1 MLGLLLAFPYL
12 LLLSL
17 LGPSSGSDDDG
28 TVVLTTSGP
37 IRGKLLQVGSST
49 VTAFLGIPYAEPPV
63 GALRFQKPIP
73 HQPWG
78 QILEATSFSNDC
90 LQSPLTG
97 YPEAETWTPKMPQSE
112 DCLFLNIWVP
122 HPRPNDMF
130 PMIVWI
136 HGGGFFSGAASLDVH
151 DGRLLAATGN
161 MIVASMNYQLGGT
174 GLPVPAPGR
183 PGEHRPVGPATGD
196 VLAVKPAP
204 LHPRSAAEQSPK
216 RTMDTALVG
225 CLQGKEAREFPKH
238 QFSVLLHK
246 DLLAFPFVPTP
257 DWDFLP
263 DTPPRLLQARH
274 NQPMPIVAG
283 FTANEGSYMLIY
295 GAPNLNLENASNVG
309 WEELLQVVRLM
320 VPEAPELA
328 IRAVAE
334 RYCKEGEGQ
343 GEARDRWAMD
353 QIAGDYPFVC
363 PVAEVARR
371 EAEAR
376 SPVYAY
382 YFTHRTSG
390 LSTPEWTGVP
400 YGSGLPY
407 LFGTLAS
414 VGEANHTHTE
424 AEATMSQTMMQYC
437 GKFAG
442 SKDPQ
447 RDRGQWE
454 AMAPLQPHKA
464 ELLSHRTG
472 AAPSQGDSPCAPLH
486 VLGNTAHIEA
496 EPYCTKRPL
505 VHRDLHRLQGEQ
517 TQEDMSGSGGC
528 E

>member
-1 MLGLLLAFPYL
+1 
-12 LLLSL
+12 
-17 LGPSSGSDDDG
+17 
-28 TVVLTTSGP
+28 
-37 IRGKLLQVGSST
+37 
-49 VTAFLGIPYAEPPV
+49 
-63 GALRFQKPIP
+63 
-73 HQPWG
+73 
-78 QILEATSFSNDC
+78 
-90 LQSPLTG
+90 
-97 YPEAETWTPKMPQSE
+97 
-112 DCLFLNIWVP
+112 
-122 HPRPNDMF
+122 
-130 PMIVWI
+130 
-136 HGGGFFSGAASLDVH
+136 
-151 DGRLLAATGN
+151 
-161 MIVASMNYQLGGT
+161 MIVASMNYRLGTLGFLS
-174 GLPVPAPGR
+174 LPPAAPGNAGLWDQRLAMRWLRKNAAAFSGDPASFLLFGLGAGAASLSFHHLSPGSR
-183 PGEHRPVGPATGD
+183 PLFTHAALQSG
-196 VLAVKPAP
+196 AP
-204 LHPRSAAEQSPK
+204 NAPWAWISLKEAQERGQRLGHLLGCADRD
-216 RTMDTALVG
+216 DTALVG
-225 CLQGKEAREFPKH
+225 CLQGKEAGEFPKH

-257 DWDFLP
+257 DWGFLP
-263 DTPPRLLQARH
+263 DTSPRLLQARH
-274 NQPMPIVAG
+274 GQPMPIVAG

-334 RYCKEGEGQ
+334 RYCKDGEGQ
-343 GEARDRWAMD
+343 GEARYRWAMD
-353 QIAGDYPFVC
+353 QIAGDYLFVC
-363 PVAEVARR
+363 PVAEVA
-371 EAEAR
+371 
-376 SPVYAY
+376 
-382 YFTHRTSG
+382 SG

-400 YGSGLPY
+400 HGSELPY

-442 SKDPQ
+442 SKDHQ

-464 ELLSHRTG
+464 ELLPHRTG
-472 AAPSQGDSPCAPLH
+472 ATPSQGDNPCPPLH

-517 TQEDMSGSGGC
+517 TQEDMPCSGGC